1 MIQQFDLTRVK
12 RANFGQA
19 QFKGGWAKWV
29 NRVKGRPNDLLSFQ
43 DVKDTMR
50 LYNRIDKGLQY
61 IELDQIVGSVGRTH
75 DFSRE
80 FYPRDSVSEAR
91 WERVSRLFYEAGLPP
106 IEVYKVSN
114 IYFVLDGH
122 HRVSVC
128 RSYKTEFIEAYVT
141 EFHSPISINNNDDLN
156 SISCRL
162 RQSRRSG
169 THLVLT

>member
-1 MIQQFDLTRVK
+1 MIHQFDLTRVK
-12 RANFGQA
+12 RAKFGQA
-19 QFKGGWAKWV
+19 QFKGIWAKWV
-29 NRVKGRPNDLLSFQ
+29 NKMRGRPNDLLSFQ
-43 DVKDTMR
+43 DMQNTMR
-50 LYNRIDKGLQY
+50 LYSRIDRNLQY

-91 WERVSRLFYEAGLPP
+91 WESVNRLFYGAGLPP

-156 SISCRL
+156 SISSKL